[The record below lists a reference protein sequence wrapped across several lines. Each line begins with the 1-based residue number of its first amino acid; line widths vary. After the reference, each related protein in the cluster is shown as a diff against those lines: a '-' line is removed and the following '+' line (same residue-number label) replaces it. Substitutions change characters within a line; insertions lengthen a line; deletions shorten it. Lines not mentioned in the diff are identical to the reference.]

1 MASVRGEQECFL
13 RFPAFRIFSYLRFMR
28 KALLLAAAA
37 ILFGGLSSVYAQII
51 ILANQ
56 ARIESRIKAL
66 ALIGDTSLGIRKRVA
81 YSTGD
86 IAARKYITGLMQSA
100 GLSVRVDAGGNIV
113 GSRKGANAS
122 LRPIVLGS
130 HTDAVPNGGIYD
142 GDLGVIGALECIE
155 LLNENHLVTDH
166 PLEVIDFVDEEGGLT
181 GSEVMIGGLTTA
193 RLGAITNS
201 GKTIRQGIADLG
213 GDPDQL
219 EKAVRRKG
227 DIEAYLELHIE
238 QGGNLER
245 EKRDIGIVEGI
256 VGLDNWT
263 IVVAGTTNHAG
274 TTPMPGRKDALVT
287 ASKLVVLVNEIA
299 LRIPGRQVAT
309 VGQMNVFPGASNVI
323 PGKVVMS
330 LDVRDLSRQKLD
342 SVFGLIR
349 QAADSLGGAT
359 GATISL
365 TPKSAAEPAIADKK
379 IRELISLAAGEA
391 KLSTLS
397 LPSGAGHDAQ
407 DMARIAPMGMIF
419 VPSKGGIS
427 HTPDEYTAPKDM
439 ANGATVLFGTLMK
452 LDKN

>member
-1 MASVRGEQECFL
+1 
-13 RFPAFRIFSYLRFMR
+13 MR
-28 KALLLAAAA
+28 RVSLLTAVVLFTAL
-37 ILFGGLSSVYAQII
+37 SNVSAQSPFF
-51 ILANQ
+51 ANS
-56 ARIESRIKAL
+56 ARIESRIEAL

-100 GLSVRVDAGGNIV
+100 GLSVRVDAGGNII

-155 LLNENHLVTDH
+155 LLNENHIVTDH

-181 GSEVMIGGLTTA
+181 GSEAMIGGLTTA
-193 RLGAITNS
+193 RLVAVANS

-213 GDPDQL
+213 GDPDHL
-219 EKAVRRKG
+219 DKAVRRKG

-309 VGQMNVFPGASNVI
+309 VGQINVFPGASNVI

-342 SVFGLIR
+342 SVLGLIR
-349 QAADSLGGAT
+349 HAADSLGGAT
-359 GATISL
+359 GCTISW
-365 TPKSAAEPAIADKK
+365 TPKSAADPAIADKK
-379 IRELISLAAGEA
+379 IRELIARAAGEA

-439 ANGATVLFGTLMK
+439 VNGVTVLFGTLMN

>member
-1 MASVRGEQECFL
+1 
-13 RFPAFRIFSYLRFMR
+13 MR
-28 KALLLAAAA
+28 KAAFLTVTLAFISA
-37 ILFGGLSSVYAQII
+37 LSHAYAQTPII
-51 ILANQ
+51 ANET
-56 ARIESRIKAL
+56 RIDSRIRDL
-66 ALIGDTSLGIRKRVA
+66 GLIGDTSLGIRKRVA

-86 IAARKYITGLMQSA
+86 VAARKFIVGLLQAA
-100 GLSVRVDAGGNIV
+100 GLSIRVDAGGNII
-113 GSRKGANAS
+113 GSRKGKNPA

-142 GDLGVIGALECIE
+142 GDLGVIGAIECVE
-155 LLNENHLVTDH
+155 LLNENHLALDH

-181 GSEVMIGGLTTA
+181 GSEAMIGGLTAA

-201 GKTIRQGIADLG
+201 GKTIRQGIIDLG

-219 EKAVRRKG
+219 DKAVRRKG

-245 EKRDIGIVEGI
+245 EKRDIGVVEGI

-263 IVVAGTTNHAG
+263 VVVAGTTNHAG

-287 ASKLVVLVNEIA
+287 ASKLVVLINDIA
-299 LRIPGRQVAT
+299 LRVPGRQVAT
-309 VGQMNVFPGASNVI
+309 VGQINVFPGASNVI

-349 QAADSLGGAT
+349 QAADSLAGAT
-359 GATISL
+359 GTTISF
-365 TPKSAAEPAIADKK
+365 TRKTAADPAMADKN
-379 IRELISLAAGEA
+379 IRALIVLAAGEA

-427 HTPDEYTAPKDM
+427 HTPEEYTASRDM
-439 ANGATVLFGTLMK
+439 ANGVTVLFRTMMK

>member
-1 MASVRGEQECFL
+1 
-13 RFPAFRIFSYLRFMR
+13 
-28 KALLLAAAA
+28 
-37 ILFGGLSSVYAQII
+37 
-51 ILANQ
+51 
-56 ARIESRIKAL
+56 
-66 ALIGDTSLGIRKRVA
+66 
-81 YSTGD
+81 
-86 IAARKYITGLMQSA
+86 
-100 GLSVRVDAGGNIV
+100 
-113 GSRKGANAS
+113 
-122 LRPIVLGS
+122 
-130 HTDAVPNGGIYD
+130 
-142 GDLGVIGALECIE
+142 
-155 LLNENHLVTDH
+155 
-166 PLEVIDFVDEEGGLT
+166 
-181 GSEVMIGGLTTA
+181 
-193 RLGAITNS
+193 
-201 GKTIRQGIADLG
+201 
-213 GDPDQL
+213 
-219 EKAVRRKG
+219 
-227 DIEAYLELHIE
+227 
-238 QGGNLER
+238 
-245 EKRDIGIVEGI
+245 VEGI

-309 VGQMNVFPGASNVI
+309 VGQLNVFPGASNVI

-349 QAADSLGGAT
+349 QAADSLAGAT
-359 GATISL
+359 GATISF

-379 IRELISLAAGEA
+379 IRALIALAAGEA
-391 KLSTLS
+391 KLSTLF

-427 HTPDEYTAPKDM
+427 HTPDEYTAPGDM

>member
-1 MASVRGEQECFL
+1 M
-13 RFPAFRIFSYLRFMR
+13 RI
-28 KALLLAAAA
+28 APLLTAA
-37 ILFGGLSSVYAQII
+37 IVLFSARSAVYAQTFIV
-51 ILANQ
+51 ANE
-56 ARIESRIKAL
+56 ARIQSRIKAL
-66 ALIGDTSLGIRKRVA
+66 GLIGDTSLGIRKRVA

-86 IAARKYITGLMQSA
+86 IAARKYITGLMQSV
-100 GLSVRVDAGGNIV
+100 GLSVRVDAGGNII
-113 GSRKGANAS
+113 GSRKGKNAS
-122 LRPIVLGS
+122 LPPILLGS

-142 GDLGVIGALECIE
+142 GDLGVIGAIECIE

-166 PLEVIDFVDEEGGLT
+166 PLEVVDFVDEEGGLT
-181 GSEVMIGGLTTA
+181 GSEVMIGGLTAA
-193 RLGAITNS
+193 RLGAITNG

-219 EKAVRRKG
+219 DKAVRRKG

-245 EKRDIGIVEGI
+245 ENRDIGIVEGI
-256 VGLDNWT
+256 VGLDSWT
-263 IVVAGTTNHAG
+263 IEVTGTTNHAG
-274 TTPMPGRKDALVT
+274 TTPMPGRKDALVI

-309 VGQMNVFPGASNVI
+309 VGQINVFPGASNVI
-323 PGKVVMS
+323 PGRAVMS

-349 QAADSLGGAT
+349 QTADSLAAAT
-359 GATISL
+359 GTTINFIRK
-365 TPKSAAEPAIADKK
+365 TAADPAMAEKK
-379 IRELISLAAGEA
+379 IRSLITLSADEA

-427 HTPDEYTAPKDM
+427 HTPEEYTSPQDM
-439 ANGATVLFGTLMK
+439 AHGATVLFHTLMK

>member
-1 MASVRGEQECFL
+1 MRKVCFL
-13 RFPAFRIFSYLRFMR
+13 TATIV
-28 KALLLAAAA
+28 
-37 ILFGGLSSVYAQII
+37 LFATLSDVSAQPT
-51 ILANQ
+51 LVANG

-66 ALIGDTSLGIRKRVA
+66 GLIGDTALGIRKRVA

-86 IAARKYITGLMQSA
+86 MAARKYITGLMQSA
-100 GLSVRVDAGGNIV
+100 GLSVRVDAGGNII
-113 GSRKGANAS
+113 GSRKGTNAS
-122 LRPIVLGS
+122 LHPIVLGS

-142 GDLGVIGALECIE
+142 GDLGVIGAIECIE
-155 LLNENHLVTDH
+155 LLNENHWVTDH

-181 GSEVMIGGLTTA
+181 GSEAMIGGLTAA
-193 RLGAITNS
+193 RLEAITNS

-213 GDPDQL
+213 GDPDHL
-219 EKAVRRKG
+219 EKAVRHKG

-245 EKRDIGIVEGI
+245 EKRDIGVVEGI

-263 IVVAGTTNHAG
+263 IVVTGTTNHAG

-309 VGQMNVFPGASNVI
+309 VGQMTVFPGASNVI
-323 PGKVVMS
+323 PGKVLMS

-349 QAADSLGGAT
+349 QAADSLAGST
-359 GATISL
+359 GTTISF
-365 TPKSAAEPAIADKK
+365 TRKTAADPAMADKK
-379 IRELISLAAGEA
+379 IRATIALAAEES

-407 DMARIAPMGMIF
+407 DMARIGPMGMIF

-427 HTPDEYTAPKDM
+427 HTPDEYTAPQDM
-439 ANGATVLFGTLMK
+439 ANGATVLFRTMIK